1 MRPLTAVALLAL
13 FLASLAG
20 CGGGDGDGIPATVW
34 LEEADAVCRAN
45 EVAAAPDRA
54 RIEGL
59 VRTGIRT
66 PEERAAAVSVLHRS
80 LSRLELEIAKLRE
93 LEPPAGE
100 EAATAA
106 AIVGGLAEKR
116 IIGEEL
122 IQALE
127 SGSDPDEERVV
138 RKLFANEVDTERLSR
153 RIGLRVCGHI

>member
-34 LEEADAVCRAN
+34 L
-45 EVAAAPDRA
+45 
-54 RIEGL
+54 
-59 VRTGIRT
+59 
-66 PEERAAAVSVLHRS
+66 
-80 LSRLELEIAKLRE
+80 
-93 LEPPAGE
+93 E